1 MLTRGRSIDPS
12 TGPPG
17 SNKEV
22 ITASRTA
29 DPSIASCQFREV
41 GSKDCISARH
51 VPFRSRAPLFFCALP
66 SFGLS
71 SRPFRYTPSAVVG
84 TDLTLT

>member
-1 MLTRGRSIDPS
+1 MLTHGRSIDPS

-29 DPSIASCQFREV
+29 DPWIASCQFREV
-41 GSKDCISARH
+41 GSKD
-51 VPFRSRAPLFFCALP
+51 
-66 SFGLS
+66 FGL
-71 SRPFRYTPSAVVG
+71 G
-84 TDLTLT
+84 TIRADRVA